1 MHPSTNPEWQVY
13 SPSSLVTAETELTW
27 QETLIDHY
35 QSSLLTQPEALKYLT
50 LGLGL
55 NDTEVID
62 EFRLGFVDRTL
73 AHRLPERETLEGD
86 MVRGYYQR
94 LQLIK
99 GVTGHEVY
107 RGMIF
112 VPIFDANG
120 ELIASFGQRIASYPL
135 AVRGE
140 NHYTVQPEIEGLF
153 FNHQALG
160 ASSYVILC
168 ETPFDVMS
176 LHMAQIK
183 NAIALLDFK
192 YFDKAHVNQLLENG
206 IEAVTIAFSRTP
218 VGDRYFAHVRRELQ
232 QVGIKV
238 NKLDMFTGESVNS
251 IWAKSL
257 RLNVVFNELQG
268 HQQEQQPPPCPPT
281 YH

>member
-1 MHPSTNPEWQVY
+1 MQPSTDIAWQGF
-13 SPSSLVTAETELTW
+13 SPSSLVSAETEQVWSEKLL
-27 QETLIDHY
+27 EHY
-35 QSSLLTQPEALKYLT
+35 QKSLLSQPEAQKYLT

-55 NDTEVID
+55 NDSGVLD
-62 EFRLGFVDRTL
+62 EFRLGFSDRTL
-73 AHRLPERETLEGD
+73 AEILPLRDTPEGD
-86 MVRGYYQR
+86 MVRGFYQR
-94 LQLIK
+94 LQLVK
-99 GVTGHEVY
+99 GSGHETY

-112 VPIFDANG
+112 VPIFDGNG
-120 ELIASFGQRIASYPL
+120 ELIASFGQRIAPYPL
-135 AVRGE
+135 AVRGDT
-140 NHYTVQPEIEGLF
+140 HYTVQPDIEGLF

-160 ASSYVILC
+160 ASNHVILC

-176 LHMAQIK
+176 LYIAQIQ

-192 YFDKAHVNQLLENG
+192 YFNEAHVNQLLENG
-206 IEAVTIAFSRTP
+206 IEAITIAFSRTP

-257 RLNVVFNELQG
+257 RFNMLIKELNGPQLNNDMS
-268 HQQEQQPPPCPPT
+268 CPRI

>member
-1 MHPSTNPEWQVY
+1 MHPSTDIAWQGF
-13 SPSSLVTAETELTW
+13 SPSSLVSAETEQVWAEKL
-27 QETLIDHY
+27 LGHY
-35 QSSLLTQPEALKYLT
+35 QKSLLSQPEAQKYLT

-55 NDTEVID
+55 NDFGVLD
-62 EFRLGFVDRTL
+62 EFRLGFSDRTL
-73 AHRLPERETLEGD
+73 AEILPVRDTLEGD
-86 MVRGYYQR
+86 MVRGFYQR
-94 LQLIK
+94 LQLVN
-99 GVTGHEVY
+99 GSGHEAY

-112 VPIFDANG
+112 VPLFDDNG
-120 ELIASFGQRIASYPL
+120 ELIASFGQRIAPYPL
-135 AVRGE
+135 AVRGDT
-140 NHYTVQPEIEGLF
+140 YWTVNSDIEGLF
-153 FNHQALG
+153 FNHHVL
-160 ASSYVILC
+160 ASDNQVILC

-176 LHMAQIK
+176 LHIAQIQ

-192 YFDKAHVNQLLENG
+192 YFNKAHVNQLLENG

-257 RLNVVFNELQG
+257 RFNMLMKELNG
-268 HQQEQQPPPCPPT
+268 SQQDNDMSCPRT

>member
-1 MHPSTNPEWQVY
+1 MHPSTDIAWQGF
-13 SPSSLVTAETELTW
+13 SPSSLVSAETEQVWAEKL
-27 QETLIDHY
+27 LGHY
-35 QSSLLTQPEALKYLT
+35 QMSLQSQPKALKYLT

-55 NDTEVID
+55 NDTGVLD
-62 EFRLGFVDRTL
+62 EFRLGFSDRTL
-73 AHRLPERETLEGD
+73 AEILPVRDTLEGD
-86 MVRGYYQR
+86 MVRGFYQR
-94 LQLIK
+94 LQLVN
-99 GVTGHEVY
+99 GSGHEAY

-112 VPIFDANG
+112 VPIFDGNG
-120 ELIASFGQRIASYPL
+120 ELIASFGQRIAPYPL
-135 AVRGE
+135 AVRGDT
-140 NHYTVQPEIEGLF
+140 HWTVNADVEGLF
-153 FNHQALG
+153 FNHHVL
-160 ASSYVILC
+160 ASTSNIILC
-168 ETPFDVMS
+168 ETPFDAMS
-176 LHMAQIK
+176 LHIAQIQ

-192 YFDKAHVNQLLENG
+192 YFNKAHVNQLLENG

-257 RLNVVFNELQG
+257 RFNMLMKELNG
-268 HQQEQQPPPCPPT
+268 SQQNNDMSCLRT

>member
-1 MHPSTNPEWQVY
+1 
-13 SPSSLVTAETELTW
+13 
-27 QETLIDHY
+27 
-35 QSSLLTQPEALKYLT
+35 
-50 LGLGL
+50 
-55 NDTEVID
+55 
-62 EFRLGFVDRTL
+62 
-73 AHRLPERETLEGD
+73 
-86 MVRGYYQR
+86 
-94 LQLIK
+94 
-99 GVTGHEVY
+99 
-107 RGMIF
+107 MIF
-112 VPIFDANG
+112 VPIFDGNG
-120 ELIASFGQRIASYPL
+120 ELIASFGQRIAPYPL
-135 AVRGE
+135 AVRGDTHWVV
-140 NHYTVQPEIEGLF
+140 NSGVEGLF
-153 FNHQALG
+153 FNHQVL
-160 ASSYVILC
+160 ASTNQVTLC

-192 YFDKAHVNQLLENG
+192 YFNKAHVNQLLENG

-257 RLNVVFNELQG
+257 RFNMLVKELNG
-268 HQQEQQPPPCPPT
+268 SQQDNDMSCPRT

>member
-1 MHPSTNPEWQVY
+1 MHPSTSNEWQVY
-13 SPSSLVTAETELTW
+13 SPSSLVTPDTELVW
-27 QETLIDHY
+27 QEKLISHY
-35 QSSLLTQPEALKYLT
+35 QASLKTHPDALNYLS

-55 NDTEVID
+55 NDAMVFD
-62 EFRLGFVDRTL
+62 EYRLGFVDRTL
-73 AHRLPERETLEGD
+73 ARQLPERGTLEGE

-112 VPIFDANG
+112 VPILDDNG
-120 ELIASFGQRIASYPL
+120 ELIASFGQRIAPYPL
-135 AVRGE
+135 AVRGDT
-140 NHYTVQPEIEGLF
+140 HYTVQPDIEGLF
-153 FNHQALG
+153 FNHQVLAT
-160 ASSYVILC
+160 SRQVILC

-176 LHMAQIK
+176 LSIAGVK

-192 YFDKAHVNQLLENG
+192 YFDKSHVNQLLEHG
-206 IEAVTIAFSRTP
+206 VESVTIAFSRTP
-218 VGDRYFAHVRRELQ
+218 IGDRYFAHVRRVLAE
-232 QVGIKV
+232 VGIKV
-238 NKLDMFTGESVNS
+238 TKLEMFVGESINS

-257 RLNVVFNELQG
+257 RFNKVMNELQV
-268 HQQEQQPPPCPPT
+268 HQQEEQPSCPPT

>member
-1 MHPSTNPEWQVY
+1 MQPSTDIAWQGF
-13 SPSSLVTAETELTW
+13 SPSSLVSAETEQVWSEKLL
-27 QETLIDHY
+27 EHY
-35 QSSLLTQPEALKYLT
+35 QKSLQSQPDANKYLT

-55 NDTEVID
+55 NDSGVLD
-62 EFRLGFVDRTL
+62 EFRLGFSDRTL
-73 AHRLPERETLEGD
+73 AEILPERESLEGD
-86 MVRGYYQR
+86 MVRGFYQR
-94 LQLIK
+94 LQLVK
-99 GVTGHEVY
+99 GNGHESY

-112 VPIFDANG
+112 VPLFDDNG
-120 ELIASFGQRIASYPL
+120 ELIASFGQRIAPYPL
-135 AVRGE
+135 AVRGDT
-140 NHYTVQPEIEGLF
+140 HWTVNADVEGLF
-153 FNHQALG
+153 FNHQVLATTNQ
-160 ASSYVILC
+160 VTLC

-176 LHMAQIK
+176 LHMAQTK

-192 YFDKAHVNQLLENG
+192 YFNKAHVNQLLENG

-257 RLNVVFNELQG
+257 RFNMLAKELSSS
-268 HQQEQQPPPCPPT
+268 QQDNDMSCPRT